1 MKFNKWLKQRTLIEA
16 ERRVVTGRAPLTN
29 IRAGLLG
36 PGGTYGDPNRQGY
49 VKQMLAAGASS
60 IGSSLADELGKPSQI
75 PHLQDPIGM
84 FKTEKQSFDELPLQL
99 PLINGVPFEGV
110 KISYNEKQNVLNIL
124 SNMLDINPKIRIL
137 TDAFEGGGKFDIYK
151 DEYDQDEKTVS
162 ALREKFKVPIRI
174 IAKTFTTA
182 LSKARL
188 YISFKNM
195 KDFKDLDNKYDLIN
209 PSILKQIVKPRDEH
223 YTLGNIFLYKVKKTY
238 LEPSEQEED

>member
-1 MKFNKWLKQRTLIEA
+1 MKFNKWLKQRNLIEA
-16 ERRVVTGRAPLTN
+16 KRVMTDRPPLN
-29 IRAGLLG
+29 NFRAGLLG

-49 VKQMLAAGASS
+49 LKQVLAAGASS

-99 PLINGVPFEGV
+99 PLINGVLFEGV
-110 KISYNEKQNVLNIL
+110 RISHNDKQNVLNIL
-124 SNMLDINPKIRIL
+124 SNMLYVNPKIRIL
-137 TDAFEGGGKFDIYK
+137 TDSAEGGDKFDIYK
-151 DEYDQDEKTVS
+151 DEYDQDENTVVS
-162 ALREKFKVPIRI
+162 LREKFKNLPIRV
-174 IAKTFTTA
+174 IAKTFTTN

-195 KDFKDLDNKYDLIN
+195 NDFRDLDNKYDLIN
-209 PSILKQIVKPRDEH
+209 PSILKQIVKPRDTH

-238 LEPSEQEED
+238 LEPSEQED